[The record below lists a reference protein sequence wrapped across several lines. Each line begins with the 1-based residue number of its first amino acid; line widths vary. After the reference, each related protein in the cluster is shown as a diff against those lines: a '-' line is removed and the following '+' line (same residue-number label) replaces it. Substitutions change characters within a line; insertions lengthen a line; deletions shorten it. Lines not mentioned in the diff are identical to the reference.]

1 MLTLEHTQYC
11 LPYHKMTV
19 TSRQDVGPQHFLCD
33 GAGHRMHSS
42 FQIRKCPSRAQM
54 RMAIIGNDG
63 CNSCSRT
70 LLGRAMER
78 FARCSPKVE
87 CFHCTLS
94 DFKKIAFL
102 KKKNM
107 PWSRFN
113 QAFEHQILDC
123 HKFTNHPV
131 VLPVERVV
139 AWQSTVWNEEPS
151 RSRRRSKER

>member
-1 MLTLEHTQYC
+1 
-11 LPYHKMTV
+11 
-19 TSRQDVGPQHFLCD
+19 
-33 GAGHRMHSS
+33 
-42 FQIRKCPSRAQM
+42 M
-54 RMAIIGNDG
+54 RLAIIGNDG

-70 LLGRAMER
+70 LLERARER

-94 DFKKIAFL
+94 EFKKIAFS

-131 VLPVERVV
+131 VLSVER
-139 AWQSTVWNEEPS
+139 WLHG
-151 RSRRRSKER
+151 SRRCEAKSLLDPGDEVKSDKYTKLRDCSVVPPTQISPCVLRPLLCLPR